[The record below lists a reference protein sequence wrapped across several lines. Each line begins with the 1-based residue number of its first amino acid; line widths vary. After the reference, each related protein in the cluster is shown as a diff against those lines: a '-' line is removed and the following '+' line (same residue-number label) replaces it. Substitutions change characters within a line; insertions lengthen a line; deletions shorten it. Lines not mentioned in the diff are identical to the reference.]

1 MDNDTFSNDN
11 VSIPA
16 SLLFTYDIQLST
28 TDNEVETISNHSIKQ
43 KSYEVNFLENET
55 LSNNSTF
62 EEFKTYDIQSSTT
75 ENEIETI
82 RNHSVKQES
91 YEVNFLENETIS
103 NNSTFEE
110 FTTLPTASGKS

>member
-16 SLLFTYDIQLST
+16 SLFF
-28 TDNEVETISNHSIKQ
+28 N
-43 KSYEVNFLENET
+43 
-55 LSNNSTF
+55 
-62 EEFKTYDIQSSTT
+62 YDIQSSTT

-82 RNHSVKQES
+82 RNHSIKQES
-91 YEVNFLENETIS
+91 YEVNFLENETVS

-110 FTTLPTASGKS
+110 FTTVPIASGKS

>member
-16 SLLFTYDIQLST
+16 SLLLTYDIQLST
-28 TDNEVETISNHSIKQ
+28 TENEIETISNHSIKQ

-62 EEFKTYDIQSSTT
+62 EEFTT
-75 ENEIETI
+75 
-82 RNHSVKQES
+82 V
-91 YEVNFLENETIS
+91 
-103 NNSTFEE
+103 
-110 FTTLPTASGKS
+110 PTASGKS